1 MVSST
6 SADDGAKDWAQC
18 RIDLIVFV
26 RLLQVEEEAYEEAEE
41 EAPKDETEIQEVVG
55 NLKGKL
61 ALSSAVS
68 KSRYFNL
75 NSILIAFD
83 EYWQAVSWLFLLKV
97 SYNSALPACFP
108 FHIGME
114 EEAYEEVEEEAPKDE
129 TEIQVDCT
137 F

>member
-1 MVSST
+1 MSDASPEMLSLLST
-6 SADDGAKDWAQC
+6 WVV
-18 RIDLIVFV
+18 L
-26 RLLQVEEEAYEEAEE
+26 
-41 EAPKDETEIQEVVG
+41 EVVG

-83 EYWQAVSWLFLLKV
+83 EL
-97 SYNSALPACFP
+97 
-108 FHIGME
+108 E

-129 TEIQVDCT
+129 TEIQVDGT

>member
-1 MVSST
+1 MSGASPEMLSLLST
-6 SADDGAKDWAQC
+6 WVV
-18 RIDLIVFV
+18 L
-26 RLLQVEEEAYEEAEE
+26 
-41 EAPKDETEIQEVVG
+41 EVVG

-68 KSRYFNL
+68 KS
-75 NSILIAFD
+75 SIFPTFLIIAD
-83 EYWQAVSWLFLLKV
+83 WQAVSWLFLLKV

-129 TEIQVDCT
+129 TEIQHQVEPKASTKKSDSAAIKKFT
-137 F
+137 RFVLVSLPRLAV